1 MDDVFGEKSLFEDI
15 FPSTEKPSGIT
26 DTTGVVPDI
35 TAVDTAA
42 RLIHQT
48 LELAGIF
55 ISPGLRTIDLA
66 ESLEIS
72 LKGRGV
78 DSGVLISI
86 SPEDTVWHGIP
97 GERILKTGE
106 IVTVDIA
113 CSVRG
118 WWADAARTYAVGL
131 IDEKRKKLICAA
143 WMATRKLATIMTP
156 GQIGIES
163 AESVL
168 NISSRWDVS
177 LISEGAGHG
186 IGQKMHEHPSLT
198 YDGRTH
204 EPLRS
209 GCLYTAEPILT
220 SGNGKI
226 LIAGDGSAVTA
237 DGEPSAHFEVTLLLI
252 KHGTQILGSP
262 DWIQHPPC

>member
-1 MDDVFGEKSLFEDI
+1 MDNVFGGKSLFEDI
-15 FPSTEKPSGIT
+15 FPSTEKYNGKSNTASP
-26 DTTGVVPDI
+26 PDI
-35 TAVDTAA
+35 TAVDSAA

-55 ISPGLRTIDLA
+55 ICPGIRTIDLA
-66 ESLEIS
+66 ESLEKS
-72 LKGRGV
+72 LKGRGA
-78 DSGVLISI
+78 DSGVLLSI

-97 GERILKTGE
+97 GERKLKSGE
-106 IVTVDIA
+106 IVTVDIS

-118 WWADAARTYAVGL
+118 WWADAARTFPVGI
-131 IDEKRKKLICAA
+131 IDEKRKELICAA
-143 WMATRKLATIMTP
+143 WKATAKLATTMKP
-156 GQIGIES
+156 GQIGVES
-163 AESVL
+163 AETVSNVTG
-168 NISSRWDVS
+168 RWNVS

-186 IGQKMHEHPSLT
+186 IGRKMHEPPSLT

-209 GCLYTAEPILT
+209 GYFYTAEPVLS

-226 LIAGDGSAVTA
+226 LIADDGSAVTA

-252 KHGTQILGSP
+252 EHGTQILGSP
-262 DWIQHPPC
+262 DWIKRQPC